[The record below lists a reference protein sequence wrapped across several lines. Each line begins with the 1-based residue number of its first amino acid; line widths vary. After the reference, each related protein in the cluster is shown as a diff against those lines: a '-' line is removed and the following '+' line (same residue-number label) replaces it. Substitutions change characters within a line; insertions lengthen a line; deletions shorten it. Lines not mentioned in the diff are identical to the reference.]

1 MPEEIRPGFDKNKV
15 KPYFV
20 ALKSGLSLIFI
31 GVNLSV
37 FASAKESAVIIAAI
51 LLVLSNILRTFAK
64 VLSNTVMAIIIFSK
78 TCKNIFITI

>member
-37 FASAKESAVIIAAI
+37 FASAS
-51 LLVLSNILRTFAK
+51 SY
-64 VLSNTVMAIIIFSK
+64 
-78 TCKNIFITI
+78 